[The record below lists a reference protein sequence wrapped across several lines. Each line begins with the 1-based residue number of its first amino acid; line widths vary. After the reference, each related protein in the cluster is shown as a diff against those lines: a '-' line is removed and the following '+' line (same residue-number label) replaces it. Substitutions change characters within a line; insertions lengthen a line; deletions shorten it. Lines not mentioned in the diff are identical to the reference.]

1 MPPRGYLVHEI
12 RGRRHRGD
20 LEDLGKIK
28 EVASQEDHV
37 LESFGDELSFDND
50 EANVMA
56 CSLALPD
63 NRQAW
68 QPTILLKRGGDIVSK
83 RLDVHVATQE
93 NELFHCGT
101 SQAGVSATACRDV
114 WTYSALMATR
124 RVSCSCMLPPHTVHK
139 TCH

>member
-1 MPPRGYLVHEI
+1 MHEI
-12 RGRRHRGD
+12 RGRRHRGN

-37 LESFGDELSFDND
+37 LESFGDEFSFDND

-68 QPTILLKRGGDIVSK
+68 LKRYNSSQIF
-83 RLDVHVATQE
+83 ATPWG
-93 NELFHCGT
+93 FRCG
-101 SQAGVSATACRDV
+101 V
-114 WTYSALMATR
+114 MH
-124 RVSCSCMLPPHTVHK
+124 PPQCERPIAPRNTFSRYE
-139 TCH
+139 